1 VNNSPFKHKVDQR
14 PLSIS
19 LVDALSKAV
28 SQVQGDKHQ
37 LNSSDKCKILDKFIE
52 NDETLV
58 QLLDFISNKQKK
70 ES

>member
-1 VNNSPFKHKVDQR
+1 
-14 PLSIS
+14 
-19 LVDALSKAV
+19 VDALSKAV
-28 SQVQGDKHQ
+28 AQVQGDKHQ